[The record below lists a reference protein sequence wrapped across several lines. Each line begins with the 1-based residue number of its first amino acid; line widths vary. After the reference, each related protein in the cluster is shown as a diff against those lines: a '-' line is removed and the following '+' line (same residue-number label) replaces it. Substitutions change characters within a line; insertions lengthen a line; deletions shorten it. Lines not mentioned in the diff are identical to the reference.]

1 MKNNLK
7 NIDYLLIEDNPNDA
21 ELIVRGLKKVIN
33 TENLLI
39 LDDGEKAIDYL
50 LNDEVFTNEKN
61 NLKVIFLDLK
71 LPKISGLDIL
81 KELKTNIRF
90 QKIPVVVLTSSKED
104 YDIKTAY
111 TLGANSYIVKPMEYE
126 TFISTIA
133 SIGKYWILMNETE
146 V

>member
-50 LNDEVFTNEKN
+50 LNNEVFTNEKN

-71 LPKISGLDIL
+71 LPKISGLDVL

>member
-50 LNDEVFTNEKN
+50 LNNDTFSNEKN

-90 QKIPVVVLTSSKED
+90 QKIPIVVLTSSKED

-111 TLGANSYIVKPMEYE
+111 SLGANSYIVKPMEYE

>member
-50 LNDEVFTNEKN
+50 LNNEVFTNEKN

>member
-21 ELIVRGLKKVIN
+21 ELILRGLKKVIN

>member
-33 TENLLI
+33 IENLLI

-50 LNDEVFTNEKN
+50 LNNDTFSNEKN

-71 LPKISGLDIL
+71 LPKISGLDVL